1 MTSMRPAIVICVPHA
16 PPLWM
21 TREDDSSPISLDG
34 TNVRYCGDT
43 PRHQAGHA
51 RTQTCSNARSRKENN
66 KGVSDPVHAGRG
78 DESSAHPRARFLR
91 TAAPRPRR
99 DSPRQT
105 ERRGLWPPA
114 RRGRGRKRTSGRG
127 QTRRSPRPLRK
138 LGVLHASGDQ
148 RNGHEIVGHR
158 VRNDSAIDD
167 RHAFGDLAQHEP
179 QRNAQSGGNGLE
191 QFGGCFLLPAL
202 NFGEIAQGHLCF
214 GGDFAQGSTLA
225 LADATQDIAQ
235 FAAQQR
241 SFAQC
246 LSISLL

>member
-78 DESSAHPRARFLR
+78 NESSAHPRARFLR

-127 QTRRSPRPLRK
+127 QTQRSPRPLRK
-138 LGVLHASGDQ
+138 TRSAS
-148 RNGHEIVGHR
+148 R
-158 VRNDSAIDD
+158 VRRSAQRARD
-167 RHAFGDLAQHEP
+167 RRAPRQE
-179 QRNAQSGGNGLE
+179 
-191 QFGGCFLLPAL
+191 
-202 NFGEIAQGHLCF
+202 
-214 GGDFAQGSTLA
+214 
-225 LADATQDIAQ
+225 
-235 FAAQQR
+235 
-241 SFAQC
+241 
-246 LSISLL
+246 